1 MVIIKDP
8 QDVLINMLCNKVKL
22 IPTKHIQC
30 LGLWNDETQTLN
42 GIVGYDNW
50 TDTAVE
56 MHVAS
61 GKDDKH
67 WINKELLYKAFY
79 YPFVTCNRQVII
91 AKVNSRDK
99 NVLEFDKKLG
109 FKEIGRIPN
118 AYPESEM
125 VILAMQKSE
134 CRWLKLTQRHKRAA

>member
-8 QDVLINMLCNKVKL
+8 QDVLIRWLCDKIKL
-22 IPTKHIQC
+22 IPTQHIQC
-30 LGLWNDETQTLN
+30 FGIWNNETEELR
-42 GIVGYDNW
+42 GVVGYDCW
-50 TDTAVE
+50 TDTACE

-61 GKDDKH
+61 QDEGKF
-67 WINKELLYKAFY
+67 WLNKEFLYKAFW
-79 YPFVTCNRQVII
+79 YPFVACNRQVVI